1 MTYDKD
7 YYQNKKHE
15 LNQKLAKKKDQTIF
29 QITNLMNS
37 FWEDTRDIQERYTE
51 LEKQESN
58 SIKKDGGNKS

>member
-37 FWEDTRDIQERYTE
+37 FWEDTRDIQERYKE